1 MNKKRKTSANG
12 VKKKLMGAVC
22 MLLVASIMMISATY
36 AWFTLSTAPEVTGIT
51 TSVGANGSL
60 EMALLS
66 KASWES
72 PDTTI
77 SSKVGDSSAAT
88 KDVTQSN
95 ITWGNL
101 VDLSDASYG
110 TNAFTLNP
118 AALNIAADG
127 QVDMSTPLAT
137 PVYGSD
143 GRVSKLDKNTV
154 TGIYSTTD
162 KAFVTATDQE
172 YGVRAIGVA
181 AAMTQEQ
188 LALRVAMANVAVR
201 TASAKSTV
209 QNALNAN
216 GGTLASMAAAVASD
230 DTYEAT
236 DKDLAAVN
244 AVLDAVKSAKN
255 DLKLAIQN
263 AMKAEDL
270 SKDNAVS
277 DAMNKEASAYDL
289 TSATGYNQSIQDAI
303 TAYNAIATDA
313 VDKATDK
320 ATAKTVLSALM
331 DVNNLQLNGKNV
343 KNLSKDDAGD
353 LLSSAMSMGLNL
365 TMTDSNTGA
374 IRKVAEMTGNI
385 NATIYLN
392 MVIQGI
398 SFNNVKAT
406 MATNV
411 TGTAKMAS
419 VSTFVSGLTAAT
431 ANSTNTTT
439 PITDMYG
446 YAVDLAFRTNA
457 SGSYLKLQ
465 TAEAQR
471 IYSDSDDASTQGK
484 GSYMELT
491 PSADLTAAQFAGLV
505 DAIHVLFVDG
515 TGKVVAVAGLDSS
528 KIATDQNNAAKP
540 LKSKLP
546 LNIETTTLKGVDADG
561 RDATINFT
569 KTEGTDNK
577 ITDLT
582 QGNATKLT
590 VMVYLDGNTVQNS
603 NVSATAM
610 NSLSGTMNLQFAS
623 SADLVPM
630 DYTPLHNRK
639 TTGEETQPQP

>member
-60 EMALLS
+60 EMALLN
-66 KASWES
+66 K
-72 PDTTI
+72 TTYADLTKI
-77 SSKVGDSSAAT
+77 ESKVGNSSAAQA
-88 KDVTQSN
+88 VTAAN
-95 ITWGNL
+95 LTWGNL

-118 AALNIAADG
+118 AALNIAAAG

-154 TGIYSTTD
+154 TGTYSTTD
-162 KAFVTATDQE
+162 KAFVTATNQE

-277 DAMNKEASAYDL
+277 DAMNKEASEYDL

-303 TAYNAIATDA
+303 TAYNAITTDS
-313 VDKATDK
+313 VNDATDK
-320 ATAKTVLSALM
+320 PTAKTVLSTLM

-343 KNLSKDDAGD
+343 KGLSKDDAGD

-392 MVIQGI
+392 MVIEGI

-431 ANSTNTTT
+431 ADSTNTTT

-491 PSADLTAAQFAGLV
+491 PSADLTTTQFTDLV
-505 DAIHVLFVDG
+505 DAIHVLFVDKD
-515 TGKVVAVAGLDSS
+515 GKVVAVAGLDST
-528 KIATDQNNAAKP
+528 KITTDQNNAAKP

-546 LNIETTTLKGVDADG
+546 LNIETTTLKGVDTDNAEAEIAFT
-561 RDATINFT
+561 AT
-569 KTEGTDNK
+569 GTDNK
-577 ITDLT
+577 IMNLE

-639 TTGEETQPQP
+639 TTGDGTQTQP